1 MVTMD
6 QIDRRRIGS
15 VKTRA
20 GDEQRGWNLRKER
33 RL

>member
-1 MVTMD
+1 MVAMD
-6 QIDRRRIGS
+6 KIDRRRSGS

-20 GDEQRGWNLRKER
+20 GDERRSGNLRKER